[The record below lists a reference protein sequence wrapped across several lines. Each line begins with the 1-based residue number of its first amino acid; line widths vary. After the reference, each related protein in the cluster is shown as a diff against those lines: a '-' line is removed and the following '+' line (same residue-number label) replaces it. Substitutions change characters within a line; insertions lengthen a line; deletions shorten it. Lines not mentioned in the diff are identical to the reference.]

1 MYRSRVNTAHTS
13 FIADKL
19 WSYCH
24 SELLL
29 FLDKLRL
36 FSDVYATPPVR
47 LYCKVYEIL
56 RLALMCS
63 HIFIHLIYL
72 YVTIS
77 IGYVNEYPK
86 MHYFGNPRHTQ
97 PMIANKI
104 LNEYFWK
111 FQCKLHCGI
120 LLTCPITMPTGY
132 FQP

>member
-1 MYRSRVNTAHTS
+1 MYRSKVITAHTS

-36 FSDVYATPPVR
+36 FSDVYATSPVR
-47 LYCKVYEIL
+47 LYCEVYEIL
-56 RLALMCS
+56 RFALMGC
-63 HIFIHLIYL
+63 HVFKHPIYL

-77 IGYVNEYPK
+77 IGHVNEYPT

-97 PMIANKI
+97 PMIAYII
-104 LNEYFWK
+104 LTEYFWK
-111 FQCKLHCGI
+111 FQ
-120 LLTCPITMPTGY
+120 
-132 FQP
+132 